1 MDETFEYR
9 FTRLDPIAGDHI
21 DPPSLAIYETLLN
34 RGPSDLPLPGLATS
48 WQVSAD
54 GTSWLLR
61 LREGALFH
69 SGDSCDARA
78 VADALERCR
87 WGDGLAR
94 QIWYWDPVEVVT
106 VVDPSTLEF
115 RLHYPCDR
123 LPVLLWGAHTAI
135 CNQRRRGSAG
145 SEYGVSTADGT
156 GPYRLV
162 SFSPQQVVAHRI
174 PTSGHS
180 PVSSGRGPLKIR
192 WHSAPTE
199 QGRRAVL
206 AHREAHVVRSVSP
219 EWVSEEREG
228 WRYHEQPEN
237 GQYYLALSF
246 DDPRGFRQLDFR
258 RAVDAFIDREA
269 LVAAAFGGRG
279 DGRRSPLPV
288 GDEYAASY
296 DPAVVAAMSAAEA
309 DAVLTRLGWQS
320 GPDGVRARG
329 QQDLRIDCVVQD
341 SDAFRRLARELSLQ
355 LSRAGIALECRFLE
369 PFEAFYR
376 ACEKRP
382 ASFVSKWL
390 WPDGMEAVMGFS
402 RSTCDADGGG
412 NWQGAHLPN
421 VDAAFDRFLQAT
433 SPPEHDEASR
443 LAQEVFMRELP
454 YIPLCSA
461 RETYAVRGDVH
472 GFRLIPRTL
481 YPSYEAIEC

>member
-34 RGPSDLPLPGLATS
+34 RGPGDLPLPGLATS

-94 QIWYWDPVEVVT
+94 QIWYWDPVDVVT
-106 VVDPSTLEF
+106 VVDPLTLEF

-135 CNQRRRGSAG
+135 CNERRRGSAG

-162 SFSPQQVVAHRI
+162 SFSPQQVVADRV
-174 PTSGHS
+174 PTSGRS

-206 AHREAHVVRSVSP
+206 AHRDAHVVRSVSP

-237 GQYYLALSF
+237 GQCYLALASTTLG
-246 DDPRGFRQLDFR
+246 DSAGSTSGAQSMPSS
-258 RAVDAFIDREA
+258 I
-269 LVAAAFGGRG
+269 GRHS
-279 DGRRSPLPV
+279 SPPPSA
-288 GDEYAASY
+288 D
-296 DPAVVAAMSAAEA
+296 VV
-309 DAVLTRLGWQS
+309 T
-320 GPDGVRARG
+320 
-329 QQDLRIDCVVQD
+329 
-341 SDAFRRLARELSLQ
+341 
-355 LSRAGIALECRFLE
+355 
-369 PFEAFYR
+369 
-376 ACEKRP
+376 
-382 ASFVSKWL
+382 
-390 WPDGMEAVMGFS
+390 
-402 RSTCDADGGG
+402 DADPHCLLG
-412 NWQGAHLPN
+412 
-421 VDAAFDRFLQAT
+421 T
-433 SPPEHDEASR
+433 S
-443 LAQEVFMRELP
+443 MRHP
-454 YIPLCSA
+454 TIQPWWRRCPLRKPMQC
-461 RETYAVRGDVH
+461 
-472 GFRLIPRTL
+472 
-481 YPSYEAIEC
+481 